1 MTAVNLTSASVGNV
15 ASNAP
20 SSIKSNMAHKEKPEA
35 AQVSSNTSAQKP
47 SYKVDLSEMSRRLS
61 SGDQLEGGK
70 ESEGMDMQKMVQQM
84 QQMAKVQ
91 KAKQIASSIAGVSK

>member
-15 ASNAP
+15 ASSAP
-20 SSIKSNMAHKEKPEA
+20 SSVKSNMAHKEKPEA
-35 AQVSSNTSAQKP
+35 AQVPSNTAAPKP

-61 SGDQLEGGK
+61 GGEQVEGGK

-91 KAKQIASSIAGVSK
+91 KAKQIAGSIAATSA